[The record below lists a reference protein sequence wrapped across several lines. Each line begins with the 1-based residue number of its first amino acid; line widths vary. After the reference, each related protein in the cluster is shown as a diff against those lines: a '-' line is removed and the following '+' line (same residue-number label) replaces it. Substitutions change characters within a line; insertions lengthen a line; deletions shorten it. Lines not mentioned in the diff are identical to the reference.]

1 MNNDIYQR
9 KGVIVFSKNI
19 HKQYNENILKEIF
32 SNFFPLAITELH
44 NGFVRYI
51 GYSPHFEIVK
61 ESHIIPNYHITLS
74 HNNDLVY
81 KFDGVEKLDKDEFF
95 NRFS

>member
-9 KGVIVFSKNI
+9 KGVIVFSKSI
-19 HKQYNENILKEIF
+19 HEEYDQDMLKEIF

-61 ESHIIPNYHITLS
+61 EGHIIPNYRISVS
-74 HNNDLVY
+74 HDIDRVY
-81 KFDGVEKLDKDEFF
+81 KFDGVQKINKDEFF
-95 NRFS
+95 NGFS